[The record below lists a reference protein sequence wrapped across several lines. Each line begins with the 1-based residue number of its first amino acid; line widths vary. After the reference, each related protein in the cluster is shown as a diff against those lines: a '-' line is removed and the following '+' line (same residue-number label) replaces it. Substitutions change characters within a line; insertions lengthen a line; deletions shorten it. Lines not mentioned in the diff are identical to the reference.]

1 MGMKKEHQELVDK
14 YTLGN
19 PRLKARIEARVAN
32 LMKSKGLYQGG
43 VINANT
49 GVSVGGGTDEESIY
63 NPFGDDGSAQ
73 GAVDAQKEYDDYF
86 KSLNLVDSGML
97 VDENSEQKVKD
108 AFGVGN
114 PLYLTPPVI
123 GGNILDNLIDLRKN
137 ATTTKSNVTEL
148 STINQTQKDLT
159 DTRSAIQN
167 FGEVKY
173 PPAEGEEDTRTDEEI
188 ATFKSFQDLQKK
200 ETDLVG
206 KLGVDE
212 QNLAT
217 SGVPS
222 GTEVSAAMASDPM
235 SFVPEQTVVKLGDQ
249 SADDLESQTVDSG
262 LAKSTDLNITKLITD
277 SGVAG
282 VSWNAAKK
290 KFVTSEKE
298 YTPAELA
305 SEAGLD
311 LNKYY
316 SETDAGTSKAITSN
330 AVEVPGGEPLTSEQ
344 YANIALNLSQGMDD
358 LGNQIQEGAEYDP
371 RFDADGDGVITV
383 EDSAAILNGS
393 FTVKPLPKDGVAKYK
408 AVTTATSVDTK
419 LAGLSAP
426 IGPRKPKLDA
436 EGNPVLDA
444 EGNPVM
450 ESSFGPSKSITAAIG
465 PRKPK
470 LDAEGN
476 PVLDAEGNPVM
487 ELTTAV
493 SGLEAAKITDITTVA
508 KTADMILTEADKMKA
523 AKLSDVLPPIRQ
535 LNEKGEPVLDANG
548 EPIMVPN
555 YPKAIEVVTNK
566 TFNITAASFKT
577 PTPEATAATDYDLGE
592 SKYATRT
599 VDAKKELAT
608 AQGLGLSPEQSK
620 EVVSNHTSDLE
631 AAKGKVEDG
640 ETIDPEDTYSL
651 SVPETSS
658 ITLPETPDPAID
670 KDFPDAKGAET
681 DYQSNIEGAKGKVG
695 EEELINAD
703 NIGVNKELVNSAVYT
718 TAKIMEEL
726 NANAVL
732 RAPTLEQI
740 TLQESIQGV
749 VKPSSTVRG
758 QMNII
763 MQEFNDG
770 TPAWAAS
777 AMRATAALMASR
789 GMGAS
794 SMAAS
799 AMLQASLESA
809 LPIAERDARIFS
821 EMDMSNLTD
830 ARAVALSNAA
840 ALQGLEL
847 QNLSNQNKEAIQNST
862 NAFSLQSDNLSNMNE
877 VVLANFTVKAA
888 LQNKSLDL
896 NAQVAITNASTYA
909 DMKELNLSNEQQS
922 LLQQSAENLQIELSE
937 LNNDQQSAIA
947 SLQVK
952 AAMMGQNLT
961 NEQQMAVLEATNAY
975 SAAEFDASAKNKAF
989 LQDAISR
996 AALEGKSM
1004 DIRQQTALFNAA
1016 RIAEVNDT
1024 NLTYEQQVNLQ
1035 KSTEALNI
1043 EIENLNSRE
1052 ATALA
1057 NAQLR
1062 AALQGKVLDNKQQVE
1077 ILNTERYAS
1086 ANDITLTNKQQ
1097 AFVQE
1102 YAARTA
1108 MEGKVIDNKQQT
1120 EIFNVANELQERK
1133 ITLETEQSTL
1143 IYNMTN
1149 DLTVETTNLSSR
1161 VQASLANAQIEAA
1174 LVGQELSNAQQEAVI
1189 NSERIAEVA
1198 NLNFA
1203 KDQSEA
1209 MQDSKLAQTANLA
1222 NLSNEQALI
1231 MAEAAQLSSLETT
1244 ELNNRQQ
1251 AEVQNANNF
1260 LQLDLANLDNE
1271 QQTQIFKAQQQV
1283 TALFTDAAAE
1293 NAALNF
1299 NAASENQTNQFFA
1312 DLASNASK
1320 FNLEQQN
1327 IIKSLDLTEAN
1338 SNLKFNASLKA
1349 AREQYETS
1357 NALIIEQANSTWRQE
1372 IATIDTAEQNDANA
1386 TAVSIAVGITSAVI
1400 DQIWQ
1405 KERDDM
1411 DYAFTA
1417 SESGLDRITQILVA
1431 KLQGQ
1436 TELDAINLAQDLKDD
1451 ASLGQALFDWAL
1463 GR

>member
-49 GVSVGGGTDEESIY
+49 GGSVGGGTDEESIY
-63 NPFGDDGSAQ
+63 NPFDN
-73 GAVDAQKEYDDYF
+73 DASNE
-86 KSLNLVDSGML
+86 
-97 VDENSEQKVKD
+97 
-108 AFGVGN
+108 
-114 PLYLTPPVI
+114 LT
-123 GGNILDNLIDLRKN
+123 
-137 ATTTKSNVTEL
+137 
-148 STINQTQKDLT
+148 TINKTQKDLT

-188 ATFKSFQDLQKK
+188 NSFKSFQDLQKK

-206 KLGVDE
+206 KLGVDA

-316 SETDAGTSKAITSN
+316 SETDAGTSKAIKSN
-330 AVEVPGGEPLTSEQ
+330 AVEVPGGEPLTPEQ

-450 ESSFGPSKSITAAIG
+450 E
-465 PRKPK
+465 
-470 LDAEGN
+470 
-476 PVLDAEGNPVM
+476 
-487 ELTTAV
+487 LTTAV
-493 SGLEAAKITDITTVA
+493 AGLDAAKITAITTVA
-508 KTADMILTEADKMKA
+508 KTADMVLTEADKMKA
-523 AKLSDVLPPIRQ
+523 AKLADVLPPIRQ

-548 EPIMVPN
+548 KPIMVPN

-566 TFNITAASFKT
+566 TFNIEAASFKT
-577 PTPEATAATDYDLGE
+577 PTPEATAATDYDLDE
-592 SKYATRT
+592 SKYSTRT
-599 VDAKKELAT
+599 VDAQKELAT
-608 AQGLGLSPEQSK
+608 AQGLGLPPEQSK

-640 ETIDPEDTYSL
+640 ETIDSEDTYSL

-726 NANAVL
+726 NDNAVL

-847 QNLSNQNKEAIQNST
+847 QNLSNQNKAAIQNST

-996 AALEGKSM
+996 SALEGKSM

-1108 MEGKVIDNKQQT
+1108 LEGKVIDNKQQT
-1120 EIFNVANELQERK
+1120 EIFNVANELQERG

-1149 DLTVETTNLSSR
+1149 NLTVETTNLSSR

-1203 KDQSEA
+1203 KEQSEA

-1260 LQLDLANLDNE
+1260 LQLDLANLENE
-1271 QQTQIFKAQQQV
+1271 QQIEIFKSQQQV

-1312 DLASNASK
+1312 DLGSNASK

-1338 SNLKFNASLKA
+1338 SNLKFNASLKS
-1349 AREQYETS
+1349 ARQQYETS

-1372 IATIDTAEQNDANA
+1372 IATIDTAEENDANA
-1386 TAVSIAVGITSAVI
+1386 AAVSVAVGITSAVI

-1417 SESGLDRITQILVA
+1417 GESGLDRITQILVA

-1436 TELDAINLAQDLKDD
+1436 AELDAINLAQDLKDD
-1451 ASLGQALFDWAL
+1451 ASLGQALFDWAT

>member
-49 GVSVGGGTDEESIY
+49 GGSVGGGTDEESIY
-63 NPFGDDGSAQ
+63 NPFDN
-73 GAVDAQKEYDDYF
+73 DASNE
-86 KSLNLVDSGML
+86 
-97 VDENSEQKVKD
+97 
-108 AFGVGN
+108 
-114 PLYLTPPVI
+114 LT
-123 GGNILDNLIDLRKN
+123 
-137 ATTTKSNVTEL
+137 
-148 STINQTQKDLT
+148 TINKTQKDLT

-188 ATFKSFQDLQKK
+188 NSFKSFQDLQKK

-206 KLGVDE
+206 KLGVDA

-316 SETDAGTSKAITSN
+316 SETDAGTSKAIKSN
-330 AVEVPGGEPLTSEQ
+330 AVEVPGGEPLTPEQ

-450 ESSFGPSKSITAAIG
+450 E
-465 PRKPK
+465 
-470 LDAEGN
+470 
-476 PVLDAEGNPVM
+476 
-487 ELTTAV
+487 LTTAV
-493 SGLEAAKITDITTVA
+493 AGLDAAKITAITTVA
-508 KTADMILTEADKMKA
+508 KTADMVLTEADKMKA
-523 AKLSDVLPPIRQ
+523 AKLADVLPPIRQ

-548 EPIMVPN
+548 KPIMVPN

-566 TFNITAASFKT
+566 TFNIEAASFKT
-577 PTPEATAATDYDLGE
+577 PTPEATAATDYDLDE
-592 SKYATRT
+592 SKYSTRT
-599 VDAKKELAT
+599 VDAQKELAT
-608 AQGLGLSPEQSK
+608 AQGLGLPPEQSK

-640 ETIDPEDTYSL
+640 ETIDSEDTYSL

-726 NANAVL
+726 NDNAVL

-847 QNLSNQNKEAIQNST
+847 QNLSNQNKAAIQNST

-996 AALEGKSM
+996 SALEGKSM

-1043 EIENLNSRE
+1043 EVENLNSRE

-1108 MEGKVIDNKQQT
+1108 LEGKVIDNKQQT
-1120 EIFNVANELQERK
+1120 EIFNVANELQERG

-1149 DLTVETTNLSSR
+1149 NLTVETTNLSSR

-1203 KDQSEA
+1203 KEQSEA

-1260 LQLDLANLDNE
+1260 LQLDLANLENE
-1271 QQTQIFKAQQQV
+1271 QQIEIFKSQQQV

-1312 DLASNASK
+1312 DLGSNASK

-1338 SNLKFNASLKA
+1338 SNLKFNASLKS
-1349 AREQYETS
+1349 ARQQYETS

-1372 IATIDTAEQNDANA
+1372 IATIDTAEENDANA
-1386 TAVSIAVGITSAVI
+1386 AAVSVAVGITSAVI

-1417 SESGLDRITQILVA
+1417 GESGLDRITQILVA

-1436 TELDAINLAQDLKDD
+1436 AELDAINLAQDLKDD
-1451 ASLGQALFDWAL
+1451 ASLGQALFDWAT

>member
-1 MGMKKEHQELVDK
+1 MGMKKEHQKLVDK

-19 PRLKARIEARVAN
+19 PRLKSRIEARVAN

-43 VINANT
+43 VINAAE
-49 GVSVGGGTDEESIY
+49 GVSVGGGTKSTTEKKY
-63 NPFGDDGSAQ
+63 NPFNTDDNTT
-73 GAVDAQKEYDDYF
+73 DASELNVTQ
-86 KSLNLVDSGML
+86 KSLS
-97 VDENSEQKVKD
+97 
-108 AFGVGN
+108 
-114 PLYLTPPVI
+114 
-123 GGNILDNLIDLRKN
+123 
-137 ATTTKSNVTEL
+137 
-148 STINQTQKDLT
+148 
-159 DTRSAIQN
+159 DTRSAIQD

-173 PPAEGEEDTRTDEEI
+173 PPAVLDAEGNPILDAEGNPVEDTRTDEEI
-188 ATFKSFQDLQKK
+188 ARFKSFQGLQKK
-200 ETDLVG
+200 EVDLAG
-206 KLGVDE
+206 TLGVDA

-222 GTEVSAAMASDPM
+222 ATEVTSAMAINPM
-235 SFVPEQTVVKLGDQ
+235 SFVPEQEVVKIGEQ
-249 SADDLESQTVDSG
+249 SAADLASQTVDSG
-262 LAKSTDLNITKLITD
+262 LAKSTNLNIPKLITD
-277 SGVAG
+277 SKVEG
-282 VSWNAAKK
+282 VSWSADKNKFIVGEKSGVPRDYKQVSYEEAGFTPPDSGSAVTQVLVAFHNPTTGEQVTVMTGGYTAPEGWVKGAAEGQ
-290 KFVTSEKE
+290 FQEITSEKE

-305 SEAGLD
+305 SKEGLD

-316 SETDAGTSKAITSN
+316 SETDAGASKPITSN
-330 AVEVPGGEPLTSEQ
+330 AIEVPGGNPLTTEQ
-344 YANIALNLSQGMDD
+344 YANIALNLAVGLDD
-358 LGNQIQEGAEYDP
+358 LGNPIQEGAEYDP
-371 RFDADGDGVITV
+371 RFDANGDGTITSM
-383 EDSAAILNGS
+383 DALAIINGS

-408 AVTTATSVDTK
+408 AVTTATDVDTK
-419 LAGLSAP
+419 LAGLAAKTRTS
-426 IGPRKPKLDA
+426 LT
-436 EGNPVLDA
+436 EGVG
-444 EGNPVM
+444 EV
-450 ESSFGPSKSITAAIG
+450 SAAIG

-470 LDAEGN
+470 FDAEGN
-476 PVLDAEGNPVM
+476 PILDAEGKQET

-493 SGLEAAKITDITTVA
+493 ARLDPAKITAVTTVA
-508 KTADMILTEADKMKA
+508 TTADMVISEADKMKA
-523 AKLSDVLPPIRQ
+523 ATLSDVLPQI
-535 LNEKGEPVLDANG
+535 EKRDENG
-548 EPIMVPN
+548 ELILDENGKPIMVPN

-566 TFNITAASFKT
+566 TFNIKAASFKT
-577 PTPEATAATDYDLGE
+577 PTPKGTAVTDYDLGD

-599 VDAKKELAT
+599 VDEEKELAS
-608 AQGLGLSPEQSK
+608 AQGIGLSAKQSN
-620 EVVSNHTSDLE
+620 EIVSDHTSSLE
-631 AAKGKVEDG
+631 AAKGKVETG
-640 ETIDPEDTYSL
+640 ETINSEDTYNL
-651 SVPETSS
+651 SVPETSN
-658 ITLPETPDPAID
+658 ITLPKTPDAATD
-670 KDFPDAKGAET
+670 KDFPDAEGAET
-681 DYQSNIEGAKGKVG
+681 DYQSNIEEATGKVG
-695 EEELINAD
+695 EKELIDAD
-703 NIGVNKELVNSAVYT
+703 IIGVNKELVNSSVYT
-718 TAKIMEEL
+718 AAKIMEEL
-726 NANAVL
+726 NDNAIL
-732 RAPTLEQI
+732 RAPTLEQL

-749 VKPSSTVRG
+749 VKPSSTVKG

-809 LPIAERDARIFS
+809 LPIAERDAKIFS
-821 EMDMSNLTD
+821 DMDMSNLTD
-830 ARAVALSNAA
+830 ARAVALSNAV

-847 QNLSNQNKEAIQNST
+847 GNFSNENLAAIQNST

-896 NAQVAITNASTYA
+896 NSQVAITNASTYA
-909 DMKELNLSNEQQS
+909 DMKELNLNNEQQA
-922 LLQQSAENLQIELSE
+922 LLQESSQNLQIELSE
-937 LNNDQQSAIA
+937 LTNDQQSAIA

-975 SAAEFDASAKNKAF
+975 NAAEFGASAKNKAF
-989 LQDAISR
+989 MQDAISR
-996 AALEGKSM
+996 ASLEGKAM
-1004 DIRQQTALFNAA
+1004 DIRQQTALFNAG

-1035 KSTEALNI
+1035 KSTEALTI
-1043 EIENLNSRE
+1043 EVENLNSRE

-1102 YAARTA
+1102 YAARTS
-1108 MEGKVIDNKQQT
+1108 MEGKVIDNKQQM
-1120 EIFNVANELQERK
+1120 EIFNVANELQERGL
-1133 ITLETEQSTL
+1133 TLETEQATL

-1149 DLTVETTNLSSR
+1149 DLTVETTNLSNR
-1161 VQASLANAQIEAA
+1161 LQVSLANAQIEAA
-1174 LVGQELSNAQQEAVI
+1174 LVGQELSNAQQTAVI
-1189 NSERIAEVA
+1189 NSERVAEVA

-1209 MQDSKLAQTANLA
+1209 MQNSKLAQTANLA

-1231 MAEAAQLSSLETT
+1231 MAEAAQLSSLELT

-1260 LQLDLANLDNE
+1260 LQLDLASLDNE
-1271 QQTQIFKAQQQV
+1271 QQTEIFKSQQQV

-1312 DLASNASK
+1312 DLAANASK

-1327 IIKSLDLTEAN
+1327 LIKSLDLTEENAN
-1338 SNLKFNASLKA
+1338 AKFNASLKS

-1357 NALIIEQANSTWRQE
+1357 NALIIEQANSKWRQE

-1386 TAVSIAVGITSAVI
+1386 TAVSVAVGITSAVI

-1405 KERDDM
+1405 KERDDL
-1411 DYAFTA
+1411 DYIFTA
-1417 SESGLDRITQILVA
+1417 NEGGLDRVTQILVA

-1436 TELDAINLAQDLKDD
+1436 TELDAIQLAQDLKDD
-1451 ASLGQALFDWAL
+1451 SSLGQALIDWAT
-1463 GR
+1463 GK

>member
-49 GVSVGGGTDEESIY
+49 GGSVGGGTDGESIY
-63 NPFGDDGSAQ
+63 NPFKN
-73 GAVDAQKEYDDYF
+73 DASNE
-86 KSLNLVDSGML
+86 
-97 VDENSEQKVKD
+97 
-108 AFGVGN
+108 
-114 PLYLTPPVI
+114 LT
-123 GGNILDNLIDLRKN
+123 
-137 ATTTKSNVTEL
+137 
-148 STINQTQKDLT
+148 TINKTQKDLT

-206 KLGVDE
+206 KLGVDA

-311 LNKYY
+311 LNQYY
-316 SETDAGTSKAITSN
+316 SETDAGISKAITSN
-330 AVEVPGGEPLTSEQ
+330 AVEVPGGEPLTPEQ

-408 AVTTATSVDTK
+408 AVTTATSVDAK

-426 IGPRKPKLDA
+426 IGPS
-436 EGNPVLDA
+436 NPVLDA

-493 SGLEAAKITDITTVA
+493 AGLNAAKITAITTVA
-508 KTADMILTEADKMKA
+508 KTADMVLTEADKMKA

-548 EPIMVPN
+548 KPIMVPN

-566 TFNITAASFKT
+566 TFNIEAASFKT
-577 PTPEATAATDYDLGE
+577 PTPEATAVTDYDLGE

-599 VDAKKELAT
+599 VDAQKELAT

-703 NIGVNKELVNSAVYT
+703 NMGVNKELVNSAVYT

-726 NANAVL
+726 NDNAVL

-847 QNLSNQNKEAIQNST
+847 QNLSNQNKAAIQNST

-975 SAAEFDASAKNKAF
+975 NAAEFDASAKNKAF

-996 AALEGKSM
+996 SALEGKSM

-1120 EIFNVANELQERK
+1120 EIFNVANELQERG

-1149 DLTVETTNLSSR
+1149 NLTVETTNLSSR

-1203 KDQSEA
+1203 KEQSEA

-1260 LQLDLANLDNE
+1260 LQLDLANLENE
-1271 QQTQIFKAQQQV
+1271 QQIEIFKAQQQV

-1312 DLASNASK
+1312 DLGSNASK

-1338 SNLKFNASLKA
+1338 SNLKFNASLKS
-1349 AREQYETS
+1349 ARQQYETS

-1372 IATIDTAEQNDANA
+1372 IATIDTAEENDANA
-1386 TAVSIAVGITSAVI
+1386 AAVSVAVGITSAVI

-1417 SESGLDRITQILVA
+1417 GESGLDRITQILVA

-1436 TELDAINLAQDLKDD
+1436 AELDAINLAQDLKDD
-1451 ASLGQALFDWAL
+1451 ASLGKALFDWAT

>member
-49 GVSVGGGTDEESIY
+49 GGSVGGGTDEESIY

-86 KSLNLVDSGML
+86 NSLNLVDSGML

-137 ATTTKSNVTEL
+137 ATTAKSNVTEL

-188 ATFKSFQDLQKK
+188 NSFKSFQDLQKK

-206 KLGVDE
+206 KLGVDA

-316 SETDAGTSKAITSN
+316 SETDAGTSKAIKSN

-450 ESSFGPSKSITAAIG
+450 E
-465 PRKPK
+465 
-470 LDAEGN
+470 
-476 PVLDAEGNPVM
+476 
-487 ELTTAV
+487 LTTAV
-493 SGLEAAKITDITTVA
+493 AGLDAAKITAITTVA
-508 KTADMILTEADKMKA
+508 KTADMVLTEADKMKA
-523 AKLSDVLPPIRQ
+523 AKLADVLPPIRQ

-548 EPIMVPN
+548 KPIMVPN

-566 TFNITAASFKT
+566 TFNIEAASFKT
-577 PTPEATAATDYDLGE
+577 PTPEATAATDYDLDE
-592 SKYATRT
+592 SKYSTRT
-599 VDAKKELAT
+599 VDAQKELAT
-608 AQGLGLSPEQSK
+608 AQGLGLPPEQSK

-640 ETIDPEDTYSL
+640 ETIDSEDTYSL

-726 NANAVL
+726 NDNAVL

-847 QNLSNQNKEAIQNST
+847 QNLSNQNKAAIQNST

-996 AALEGKSM
+996 SALEGKSM

-1203 KDQSEA
+1203 KEQSEA

-1260 LQLDLANLDNE
+1260 LQLDLANLENE
-1271 QQTQIFKAQQQV
+1271 QQIEIFKSQQQV

-1312 DLASNASK
+1312 DLGSNASK

-1338 SNLKFNASLKA
+1338 SNLKFNASLKS
-1349 AREQYETS
+1349 ARQQYETS

-1372 IATIDTAEQNDANA
+1372 IATIDTAEENDANA
-1386 TAVSIAVGITSAVI
+1386 AAVSVAVGITSAVI

-1417 SESGLDRITQILVA
+1417 GESGLDRITQILVA

-1436 TELDAINLAQDLKDD
+1436 AELDAINLAQDLKDD
-1451 ASLGQALFDWAL
+1451 ASLGQALFDWAT